1 MDIKE
6 ILNPKW
12 LLIGVGSLMFLAALS
27 GVTDGQSWA
36 ESGWGKE
43 NVAEH
48 DAEYEQMWALHLMPL
63 AAMSIATGLIVSGR
77 ALAQMA
83 MAAAVSIAVFI
94 GGGMLYLTNENG
106 YGSDQSGMIFVML
119 FLTALIGA
127 SGYLHRDDD

>member
-1 MDIKE
+1 MDVKE

-27 GVTDGQSWA
+27 GVMDGQSWA

-63 AAMSIATGLIVSGR
+63 AAMSIATGLLVRGK

-83 MAAAVSIAVFI
+83 IAAAASTAVFI
-94 GGGMLYLTNENG
+94 GGGMLYLTNESG
-106 YGSDQSGMIFVML
+106 YGSDQGSMIFVML
-119 FLTALIGA
+119 FLLGLVGA
-127 SGYLHRDDD
+127 SGYLHKDDE

>member
-1 MDIKE
+1 MDAKE

-27 GVTDGQSWA
+27 GVMDGQSWA

-94 GGGMLYLTNENG
+94 GGGMLYLTSENG
-106 YGSDQSGMIFVML
+106 YGSGGFIYVLL
-119 FLTALIGA
+119 FLTAIIGA
-127 SGYLHRDDD
+127 SGYLHRDDE

>member
-1 MDIKE
+1 MNAKE

-27 GVTDGQSWA
+27 GVMDGQSWA
-36 ESGWGKE
+36 ETGWGKE

-63 AAMSIATGLIVSGR
+63 AAMSVATGLLVSGR

-94 GGGMLYLTNENG
+94 GGGMLYLTSENG
-106 YGSDQSGMIFVML
+106 YGSGGFIYLLL
-119 FLTALIGA
+119 FLAALIGA
-127 SGYLHRDDD
+127 SGYLHRDDE

>member
-1 MDIKE
+1 MNAKE

-12 LLIGVGSLMFLAALS
+12 LLIGVGSLLFLAALS
-27 GVTDGQSWA
+27 GVMDGQSWA

-63 AAMSIATGLIVSGR
+63 AAMSVATGLLVSGR

-94 GGGMLYLTNENG
+94 GGGMLYLTSENG
-106 YGSDQSGMIFVML
+106 YGSGGFIYLLL
-119 FLTALIGA
+119 FLAALIGA
-127 SGYLHRDDD
+127 SGYLHRDDE

>member
-1 MDIKE
+1 MDAKE

-12 LLIGVGSLMFLAALS
+12 LLIGVGSLMFLASLS
-27 GVTDGQSWA
+27 GVMDGQSWA

-48 DAEYEQMWALHLMPL
+48 DAEYEQMWALHVMPL

-83 MAAAVSIAVFI
+83 MAAAVS
-94 GGGMLYLTNENG
+94 
-106 YGSDQSGMIFVML
+106 GSAPAA
-119 FLTALIGA
+119 TALSMPRFRSIGFA
-127 SGYLHRDDD
+127 PAARLR

>member
-1 MDIKE
+1 MDAKE

-12 LLIGVGSLMFLAALS
+12 LLIGVGSLLFLASLS
-27 GVTDGQSWA
+27 GVMDGQSWA

-63 AAMSIATGLIVSGR
+63 AVMSIATGLIVSGR

-94 GGGMLYLTNENG
+94 GGGMLYLTNESG
-106 YGSDQSGMIFVML
+106 YGSDQSGMIYVML

-127 SGYLHRDDD
+127 SGYLNKDDE